1 MNPFSDNEIRI
12 SQSFHRNFLQLRL
25 ILVILNPRFNTI
37 EQGKGGIMKNR
48 TQTKWILAAFVMA
61 MLSVAVADANDAN
74 IAPSVAEQIAG
85 MQAMCADTAEARVQ
99 RQADEALYFRL
110 GGYDRIHEFVREVVR
125 LHFENEALDRI
136 MVGVDG
142 ETLAKR
148 VADFTASGTGG
159 PQTYTGRSM
168 PAAHEH
174 LHLTD
179 ADFLAAGGDIV
190 KAMQTMGYGQNEI
203 NEFVCILLSL
213 KDQVVFE

>member
-1 MNPFSDNEIRI
+1 M
-12 SQSFHRNFLQLRL
+12 
-25 ILVILNPRFNTI
+25 
-37 EQGKGGIMKNR
+37 GKM
-48 TQTKWILAAFVMA
+48 TQTKWILAAIVMA
-61 MLSVAVADANDAN
+61 VFSVAVAEANDAN
-74 IAPSVAEQIAG
+74 SAPSVAEQISG
-85 MQAMCADTAEARVQ
+85 MQAMCAETEQARAQ

-110 GGYDRIHEFVREVVR
+110 GGYDRIHEFTREVVR

-142 ETLAKR
+142 KTLAKR
-148 VADFTASGTGG
+148 VADFAASGTGG

-190 KAMQTMGYGQNEI
+190 KAMQTMGYGENEI
-203 NEFVCILLSL
+203 NEFVCILVSL
-213 KDQVVFE
+213 KDQVVLE